1 MAGHLTGKVALIT
14 GAARRGGRAIAH
26 ALAREGASVV
36 VNTRRSRDEAEQ
48 VRGEVEGMG
57 APAMVC
63 VADITD
69 EDAVTR
75 MYGEIDRRFGRMD
88 ILVNNAAD
96 RHQTPFTEMTA
107 AQWRGNVGII
117 LDGAFFCSR
126 AAIPRMLK
134 NGWGRIV
141 NISGTGHHMASYIGR
156 AHVSAGKAGLEGL
169 TRALA
174 AEYASRNISVNCV
187 SPGRIGGER
196 SKKTAGTAPNP
207 DMVPPIGRT
216 GVPEDISAVVL
227 FLCLPGASFIT
238 GQTVHVN
245 GGQFLP

>member
-1 MAGHLTGKVALIT
+1 MSGQLTGKVALVT
-14 GAARRGGRAIAH
+14 GAARRSGRAIAH
-26 ALAREGASVV
+26 ALAREGAAVV
-36 VNTRRSRDEAEQ
+36 VNTRRSRDEAEK
-48 VRGEVEGMG
+48 VRGEIEGAGG
-57 APAMVC
+57 AAMVC
-63 VADITD
+63 LADIT
-69 EDAVTR
+69 EETEVTR
-75 MYGEIDRRFGRMD
+75 MFGEIEQRFGRLD

-96 RHQTPFTEMTA
+96 RHQTPFIEMTA

-126 AAIPRMLK
+126 AAIPHMLK

-141 NISGTGHHMASYIGR
+141 NISGTGHHMASYVGR

-174 AEYASRNISVNCV
+174 AEYATRNITVNCV

-196 SKKTAGTAPNP
+196 SPTAGAAPDP
-207 DMVPPIGRT
+207 GMVPPVGRT
-216 GVPEDISAVVL
+216 GVPEDIAAAVI
-227 FLCLPGASFIT
+227 FLCMPAASFIT
-238 GQTVHVN
+238 GQVMHVN